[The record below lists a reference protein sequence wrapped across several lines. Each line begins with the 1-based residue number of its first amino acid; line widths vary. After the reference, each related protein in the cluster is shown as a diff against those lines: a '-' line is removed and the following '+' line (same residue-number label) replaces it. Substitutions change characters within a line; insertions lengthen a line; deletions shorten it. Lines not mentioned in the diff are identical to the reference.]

1 MKKYDVIF
9 LIIGLILCCLVWI
22 EFFTGGYG
30 RGLTFYNVF
39 IARMWAFLAAV
50 SLFYSIISF
59 GVEKKVRKTN
69 IILLVYSIIT
79 IAVVIW
85 VILVGI

>member
-1 MKKYDVIF
+1 MKKYD
-9 LIIGLILCCLVWI
+9 LILLTAGLILCCLVWI

-39 IARMWAFLAAV
+39 IARVWAFLAAI

-59 GVEKKVRKTN
+59 NVEKGIRKTN
-69 IILLVYSIIT
+69 IILLFYSLIT
-79 IAVVIW
+79 IAVVMF
-85 VILVGI
+85 VIFTGI